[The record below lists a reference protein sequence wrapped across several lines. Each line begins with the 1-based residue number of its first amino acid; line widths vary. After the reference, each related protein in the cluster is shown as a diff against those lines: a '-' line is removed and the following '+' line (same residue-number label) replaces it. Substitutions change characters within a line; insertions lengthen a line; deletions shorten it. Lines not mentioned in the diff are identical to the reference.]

1 MNIKTQEISHPLI
14 SEKEIRLFI
23 KRIDSIHSFVSGN
36 KYYKLKYN
44 LLESEKQKFSTVLT
58 FGGAYSNHIA
68 ATAFAAKQK
77 GYKSIGIIRGE
88 DTIPLNDTLNF
99 AKEQGMELNYI
110 IREEYR
116 QKHTEGFIKN
126 LQNKFGRFYLI
137 PEGGTNKFAIKGTS
151 EILEKNDIQ
160 NYICTAIGTGGTISG
175 IINSSSE
182 NQKVL
187 GFPAL
192 KGSEELKKDIRS
204 WSNKQNWQLITD
216 YHFGGYA
223 KISEDLIQFIMDF
236 NHIQNIPLDAIYTGK
251 MMLGIFDLIKKDFF
265 PKGSSILAI
274 HTGGLQGN
282 KGMNDRFNLNL
293 PHNL

>member
-1 MNIKTQEISHPLI
+1 MYIKTQEISHPLL
-14 SEKEIRLFI
+14 EENEIRLFI
-23 KRIDSIHSFVSGN
+23 KRIDLIDYFVSGN

-44 LLESEKQKFSTVLT
+44 LLEAEKQKVSTILT
-58 FGGAYSNHIA
+58 FGGAFSNHIA

-88 DTIPLNDTLNF
+88 DTIPLNDTLSF
-99 AKEQGMELNYI
+99 AKEHGMELNYI
-110 IREEYR
+110 SREEYR
-116 QKHTEGFIKN
+116 QKYTDTFITN
-126 LQNKFGRFYLI
+126 LQQKLGNFHII
-137 PEGGTNKFAIKGTS
+137 PEGGTNKFAVKGTS
-151 EILEKNDIQ
+151 EILDENDTQ

-175 IINSSSE
+175 IINSSSD

-192 KGSEELKKDIRS
+192 KGSEDLEKGIRS
-204 WSNKQNWQLITD
+204 WSNKQNWKLITG

-223 KISEDLIQFIMDF
+223 KISEELIQFIMDF
-236 NHIQNIPLDAIYTGK
+236 YHKQNIPLDAVYTGK
-251 MMLGIFDLIKKDFF
+251 MMFGIFDLIQSDFF

-282 KGMNDRFNLNL
+282 KGMNTRFNLNL

>member
-1 MNIKTQEISHPLI
+1 MNIKTQEISVPFL
-14 SEKEIRLFI
+14 EENEIRLFI
-23 KRIDSIHSFVSGN
+23 KRIDLISSFVSGN

-44 LLESEKQKFSTVLT
+44 LLEAEKQKFSTILT

-88 DTIPLNDTLNF
+88 DIFPLNDTLSF
-99 AKEQGMELNYI
+99 AKEHGMELHYI
-110 IREEYR
+110 SREEYQ
-116 QKHTEGFIKN
+116 QKDTDSFITS
-126 LQNKFGRFYLI
+126 LQKKLGSFYVL
-137 PEGGTNKFAIKGTS
+137 PEGGTNKFAIKGAS
-151 EILEKNDIQ
+151 EILDKNDTQ

-175 IINSSSE
+175 IINSTSQ

-192 KGSEELKKDIRS
+192 KGSEELEKDIRS
-204 WSNKQNWQLITD
+204 WSNKQNWKLITD

-236 NHIQNIPLDAIYTGK
+236 HHTKNIPLDAIYTGK
-251 MMLGIFDLIKKDFF
+251 MMFGIFDLIKSDFF

-282 KGMNDRFNLNL
+282 QGMNQRFNLNL
-293 PHNL
+293 PHNF